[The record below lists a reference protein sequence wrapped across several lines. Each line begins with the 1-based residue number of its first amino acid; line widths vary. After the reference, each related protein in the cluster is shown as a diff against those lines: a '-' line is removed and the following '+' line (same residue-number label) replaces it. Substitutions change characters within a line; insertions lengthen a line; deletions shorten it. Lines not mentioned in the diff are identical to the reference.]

1 MKRSYFSLFNVTSL
15 GIIILLFLATL
26 WLWRGFWRNQ
36 QFDQAVE
43 KQVTAERNASEYAL
57 PTKLATT
64 TTIDSISEIPTTSA
78 AQIIIAANTVS
89 TTPEEKI
96 ENNNSASHVAISP
109 LTGALTLGED
119 DVNLIVPYASQA
131 PERNWDQPW
140 QDACE
145 EAALL
150 MLDAYYKGYG
160 LSPLSAKDEMQK
172 MIDWETEQ
180 GWGGSVDIE
189 HIKKIAN
196 DYLNFKKKIIIV
208 ENPSVEQIK
217 KFIDVGNP
225 VLVVADG
232 KVLPNKYYANG
243 GPMYHA
249 LIIRGYT
256 ADKFITNDPG
266 VNRGAN
272 FVFPIEAV
280 MNALHDWNDGDVKNG
295 RKVILVL
302 E

>member
-1 MKRSYFSLFNVTSL
+1 M
-15 GIIILLFLATL
+15 I
-26 WLWRGFWRNQ
+26 
-36 QFDQAVE
+36 
-43 KQVTAERNASEYAL
+43 KQWKN
-57 PTKLATT
+57 KLATT